1 MTANNGQS
9 TAMKAACSYLNGE
22 PDSVVRKSFST
33 VSHHECRDAYPP
45 YGFYILNRVGMD
57 DYISRLYPED
67 ELFDQANILIIRS
80 FPDFLARRLAGI
92 ETSTSGQTPDKF
104 SNIYAIPDILDL
116 GTKEKGRFLNIGL
129 WMQPTDSRESMLK
142 VMKRCVIRSFKLGPC
157 SFFFPSLHSY
167 VRLNLPY
174 PQEFR
179 YGPGKPPP
187 PHRLRAVPKRQ
198 GLVPS
203 RQSNLF
209 SKHVAQNPSLL
220 LDNDPDLSDSQSYPS
235 QTSQSD
241 SEIDQGHESA
251 HSTSSGDLSAVE
263 RLFANLGPYPQ
274 PSVPAATV
282 TIDTLFASAM
292 DKKVVEDSAP
302 ASPSTTAAAGTGIS
316 LLDIIFASAD
326 PNRNSTLLSPNGST
340 SQLSSPASSS
350 LKRQASVIHSPQPSS
365 SASPPQI
372 LNEDVISGLL
382 SGFPPT
388 RTTSAASTTYSI
400 GAVSHPSS
408 REGDNEDNSESEGS
422 PRDRN
427 AVKNRYLDNGL
438 PEVGIVFDINLESD
452 PDHHRPSGSAAARI
466 AGSDLLSTLGF
477 STSGR
482 QDPRA
487 RINGDVTPRAPFT
500 RPGGSHRLQL
510 SAIEATSSVSTVQGN
525 SEPVNS
531 PLTVLSTVS
540 PAPAPAPAPP
550 EANRK
555 PRPNRNLVPFAPDSE
570 LWPYTRGPVQENSHS
585 DLDDDED
592 DGDIVELSFEETSVL
607 SDPEAFKRA
616 LQRKKS
622 GLKGAEMSVNGHR
635 YVNGTSSSF
644 SEKEKGKENKKSRK
658 ERDAIARREI
668 EESWDVPPPRV
679 VDSVNSSSRSFNTLP
694 LGPPASPS
702 PRASQELSNTSLG
715 ATSTSGVEMMRTPT
729 TAKATLGNAGKYVN
743 GISAAPAVTAMVPS
757 SQAYT
762 PAKAKGASNGVSLTK
777 RTQNGGV
784 DAESV
789 RESMVTAL
797 EAQPKPVGRMEKNE
811 FVREVLALIR
821 VSYYRSFNCWI
832 HCKIGMV
839 LTVRFQ
845 TDKAFVDTLWQ
856 QYSAHLA

>member
-1 MTANNGQS
+1 
-9 TAMKAACSYLNGE
+9 
-22 PDSVVRKSFST
+22 
-33 VSHHECRDAYPP
+33 
-45 YGFYILNRVGMD
+45 MD

-80 FPDFLARRLAGI
+80 FPDFLASRLASI

-104 SNIYAIPDILDL
+104 SNIYAIPNIVDLD
-116 GTKEKGRFLNIGL
+116 TKQKGRFLNIGL

-142 VMKRCVIRSFKLGPC
+142 VMKRCVIRSSKLGPC
-157 SFFFPSLHSY
+157 LTFFPSLHSY

-187 PHRLRAVPKRQ
+187 PHRLRAVPKSQ
-198 GLVPS
+198 GLVLS
-203 RQSNLF
+203 RQSHMF
-209 SKHVAQNPSLL
+209 PKHLAQKSPLL
-220 LDNDPDLSDSQSYPS
+220 LDNDPDLSDSQSHPS

-241 SEIDQGHESA
+241 SEIDQGHEST
-251 HSTSSGDLSAVE
+251 HSTSSGDLSTVE

-282 TIDTLFASAM
+282 SIDTLFASAM

-302 ASPSTTAAAGTGIS
+302 TSPSTTAAAGTGIS

-326 PNRNSTLLSPNGST
+326 PNRNSTLSPNGST
-340 SQLSSPASSS
+340 SRLSSPVSST
-350 LKRQASVIHSPQPSS
+350 LKRQASVIHSPRPSS

-372 LNEDVISGLL
+372 LNQDVISGLL

-422 PRDRN
+422 PRDR
-427 AVKNRYLDNGL
+427 KIQNRYLGNGL
-438 PEVGIVFDINLESD
+438 PEAGIAFDMNLESD
-452 PDHHRPSGSAAARI
+452 ADHQRPSGSVAARI

-482 QDPRA
+482 QDPRT

-500 RPGGSHRLQL
+500 RPGGSHRL

-540 PAPAPAPAPP
+540 PSPSPVPAPAPASPDT
-550 EANRK
+550 NRK

-585 DLDDDED
+585 DLDDDDD

-622 GLKGAEMSVNGHR
+622 GLKEAEISVNGHR
-635 YVNGTSSSF
+635 CINGTSSSF

-668 EESWDVPPPRV
+668 EESWDVPAPKV
-679 VDSVNSSSRSFNTLP
+679 VDSVSSSSKSFNTLP
-694 LGPPASPS
+694 QGPPASPS
-702 PRASQELSNTSLG
+702 PRASQKPSNTSLG
-715 ATSTSGVEMMRTPT
+715 TTSTSGLEMMRTPT

-743 GISAAPAVTAMVPS
+743 GISAAPAVTTKAPS
-757 SQAYT
+757 AQAYT
-762 PAKAKGASNGVSLTK
+762 QAKAKGTLNGVSPMK
-777 RTQNGGV
+777 RTQNCGV
-784 DAESV
+784 DAECV
-789 RESMVTAL
+789 RESMVAAL
-797 EAQPKPVGRMEKNE
+797 EAQPKPVGRVERNE

-821 VSYYRSFNCWI
+821 VSCS
-832 HCKIGMV
+832 
-839 LTVRFQ
+839 TV
-845 TDKAFVDTLWQ
+845 TD
-856 QYSAHLA
+856 H

>member
-1 MTANNGQS
+1 MSSDLLSSDHVQF
-9 TAMKAACSYLNGE
+9 
-22 PDSVVRKSFST
+22 FS
-33 VSHHECRDAYPP
+33 
-45 YGFYILNRVGMD
+45 
-57 DYISRLYPED
+57 
-67 ELFDQANILIIRS
+67 
-80 FPDFLARRLAGI
+80 
-92 ETSTSGQTPDKF
+92 
-104 SNIYAIPDILDL
+104 
-116 GTKEKGRFLNIGL
+116 
-129 WMQPTDSRESMLK
+129 
-142 VMKRCVIRSFKLGPC
+142 
-157 SFFFPSLHSY
+157 PSLHSY
-167 VRLNLPY
+167 VKLNLPY

-187 PHRLRAVPKRQ
+187 PHRLRAVSKNQ
-198 GLVPS
+198 GLVLS

-209 SKHVAQNPSLL
+209 SKHVAQGPSPL
-220 LDNDPDLSDSQSYPS
+220 LDNDPDLSDSQSHPS

-241 SEIDQGHESA
+241 SEIDQGHES
-251 HSTSSGDLSAVE
+251 TSSGNLSTVE

-274 PSVPAATV
+274 PSAPAATV
-282 TIDTLFASAM
+282 NIDTLFASAM

-302 ASPSTTAAAGTGIS
+302 ASPSTTTAAGTGIS

-326 PNRNSTLLSPNGST
+326 PNRKSTLSPNGST
-340 SQLSSPASSS
+340 SHLSSPSS
-350 LKRQASVIHSPQPSS
+350 LKHKASTIYSPRPSS
-365 SASPPQI
+365 SASPPQV
-372 LNEDVISGLL
+372 LDQDVICGLL
-382 SGFPPT
+382 SGLPPT

-408 REGDNEDNSESEGS
+408 REGDNEDNSESDVS
-422 PRDRN
+422 PRDRK
-427 AVKNRYLDNGL
+427 VKSRHLDNGL
-438 PEVGIVFDINLESD
+438 PEAGIVFDINLESD
-452 PDHHRPSGSAAARI
+452 ADHQRPSGSAAARI

-482 QDPRA
+482 QDSRP
-487 RINGDVTPRAPFT
+487 RINGDVTPRAPFS
-500 RPGGSHRLQL
+500 RPGGSHRLHL
-510 SAIEATSSVSTVQGN
+510 SSIEATSSVSTVQGG
-525 SEPVNS
+525 SEPVDS
-531 PLTVLSTVS
+531 PLTVSSTVP
-540 PAPAPAPAPP
+540 PAPAPPPP

-570 LWPYTRGPVQENSHS
+570 LWPYTRGPLQDNSHS
-585 DLDDDED
+585 DLDDDD

-622 GLKGAEMSVNGHR
+622 GLKGAEMPVNGHR

-679 VDSVNSSSRSFNTLP
+679 VDSVNSSSRSFNSLP

-702 PRASQELSNTSLG
+702 PRASMELSNTSLG
-715 ATSTSGVEMMRTPT
+715 MTSTSSLEMMRTPK

-743 GISAAPAVTAMVPS
+743 GISAAPAVTATAS
-757 SQAYT
+757 SAQAYT
-762 PAKAKGASNGVSLTK
+762 QAKVKGASNGVSPMK

-789 RESMVTAL
+789 RESIVTAL

-821 VSYYRSFNCWI
+821 VSC
-832 HCKIGMV
+832 
-839 LTVRFQ
+839 L
-845 TDKAFVDTLWQ
+845 
-856 QYSAHLA
+856 

>member
-1 MTANNGQS
+1 MTANSGQS
-9 TAMKAACSYLNGE
+9 MAMKAACSYLNGE
-22 PDSVVRKSFST
+22 PQIQSIGNPFP
-33 VSHHECRDAYPP
+33 VSHHECRNAYPP

-67 ELFDQANILIIRS
+67 ELFDQANFLIIRS
-80 FPDFLARRLAGI
+80 FPDFLARRLASI

-104 SNIYAIPDILDL
+104 SNIYAIPNILDMS
-116 GTKEKGRFLNIGL
+116 KKQKGRFLNIGL

-142 VMKRCVIRSFKLGPC
+142 VMKRCVIRSSKLGPC
-157 SFFFPSLHSY
+157 SIFFPSLHSY

-174 PQEFR
+174 PEEFR

-187 PHRLRAVPKRQ
+187 PHRLRAVPESQ
-198 GLVPS
+198 GLALS
-203 RQSNLF
+203 RP
-209 SKHVAQNPSLL
+209 SKHVAQSPSLL
-220 LDNDPDLSDSQSYPS
+220 LDIDPDLSDSQSHPS

-241 SEIDQGHESA
+241 SEIDQGHEST
-251 HSTSSGDLSAVE
+251 HSTSSGDLSTVE

-274 PSVPAATV
+274 PSAPAATV

-302 ASPSTTAAAGTGIS
+302 TSPSTTTAAGTGIS

-326 PNRNSTLLSPNGST
+326 PNRNSTLSPNGSA
-340 SQLSSPASSS
+340 SHLSSPVSSS
-350 LKRQASVIHSPQPSS
+350 LKHQASVIHSPQPSS

-372 LNEDVISGLL
+372 LNQDVISGLL

-422 PRDRN
+422 PRDRK
-427 AVKNRYLDNGL
+427 VESRYLNNGL
-438 PEVGIVFDINLESD
+438 PGAGIVFDMNLESD
-452 PDHHRPSGSAAARI
+452 GDHQRPSGSAAARI
-466 AGSDLLSTLGF
+466 AGSDLLSTLGL

-482 QDPRA
+482 HDPRA
-487 RINGDVTPRAPFT
+487 RINGDVTPRAPFS
-500 RPGGSHRLQL
+500 RPGGSHRLPL

-531 PLTVLSTVS
+531 TLTVLSTVS
-540 PAPAPAPAPP
+540 PAPSPSPALAPAPT

-555 PRPNRNLVPFAPDSE
+555 PKPNRNLVPFAPDSE
-570 LWPYTRGPVQENSHS
+570 LWPYTRGPVQESSHS
-585 DLDDDED
+585 DLDDDDE

-622 GLKGAEMSVNGHR
+622 GLKGAEMSINGHG
-635 YVNGTSSSF
+635 YVNGTTSSF
-644 SEKEKGKENKKSRK
+644 PEKEKGKETKKSRK

-668 EESWDVPPPRV
+668 EESWDIPPPKV
-679 VDSVNSSSRSFNTLP
+679 VDSSSRSFKTLP

-702 PRASQELSNTSLG
+702 PRASQELNNTSLG
-715 ATSTSGVEMMRTPT
+715 ATSTSGLEMMMTPT
-729 TAKATLGNAGKYVN
+729 TAKAKLGNTSKYVN
-743 GISAAPAVTAMVPS
+743 GISAAPTVTTTTPS
-757 SQAYT
+757 AQAYT
-762 PAKAKGASNGVSLTK
+762 QAKAKGASNGVLPMK
-777 RTQNGGV
+777 KTQNGGV
-784 DAESV
+784 DAERV
-789 RESMVTAL
+789 RESIVSAL
-797 EAQPKPVGRMEKNE
+797 EAQPKPVGRMERNE
-811 FVREVLALIR
+811 FIREVLALLR
-821 VSYYRSFNCWI
+821 VSC
-832 HCKIGMV
+832 
-839 LTVRFQ
+839 LTV
-845 TDKAFVDTLWQ
+845 TDHLTIGFVSKL
-856 QYSAHLA
+856 